1 MPIWIVLKV
10 YSSSVIRSLG
20 VMISPV
26 WSLRAFWFPAIV
38 VFAVLG
44 LSPGHAGPSGMAD
57 SELVIISESGEHR
70 FEIEVARTPDEQA
83 RGLMYRQSLPP
94 AAGMLFEYGPPQN
107 IAMWMRN
114 THIPLDMI
122 FIGAD
127 WRITRIAQRT
137 VPLSLTTVASEGAVT
152 AVLEVNAGTAS
163 RLGIR
168 PGDRVVY
175 KDGSNFGK
183 PR

>member
-1 MPIWIVLKV
+1 
-10 YSSSVIRSLG
+10 
-20 VMISPV
+20 
-26 WSLRAFWFPAIV
+26 
-38 VFAVLG
+38 
-44 LSPGHAGPSGMAD
+44 MAD
-57 SELVIISESGEHR
+57 SELVIISGSGEHR

-114 THIPLDMI
+114 TYIPLDMI

-152 AVLEVNAGTAS
+152 AVLEVNAGTTS

-175 KDGSNFGK
+175 KDAPNSSK
-183 PR
+183 PNSSKPNSSKPNSSKPN

>member
-1 MPIWIVLKV
+1 
-10 YSSSVIRSLG
+10 
-20 VMISPV
+20 
-26 WSLRAFWFPAIV
+26 
-38 VFAVLG
+38 
-44 LSPGHAGPSGMAD
+44 MAD

-70 FEIEVARTPDEQA
+70 FEIEVARTPEEQA

-94 AAGMLFEYGPPQN
+94 AAGMLFEYGPPRN
-107 IAMWMRN
+107 ITMWMRN
-114 THIPLDMI
+114 TYIPLDMI

-127 WRITRIAQRT
+127 WRIARIAQHA

-163 RLGIR
+163 RLGFR

-175 KDGSNFGK
+175 KGSPHSGNSK
-183 PR
+183 

>member
-1 MPIWIVLKV
+1 
-10 YSSSVIRSLG
+10 
-20 VMISPV
+20 MISTT
-26 WSLRAFWFPAIV
+26 WQFREFWFSAIV

-44 LSPGHAGPSGMAD
+44 SSLGHAGPSGMAD

-94 AAGMLFEYGPPQN
+94 ASGMLFEYDPPQN

-114 THIPLDMI
+114 TYIPLDMI
-122 FIGAD
+122 FIGVE

-137 VPLSLTTVASEGAVT
+137 VPLSLTTVASEGAVM

-163 RLGIR
+163 RLSIR
-168 PGDRVVY
+168 SGDRVVY
-175 KDGSNFGK
+175 KDGSNSSK
-183 PR
+183 SR